1 MSGENPKVLLVD
13 DDKDL
18 LQLIAMRLSAAGYD
32 VTAVESGEAA
42 LASLAVARP
51 QVVVTDLRMHGM
63 DGMALFDA
71 IHRDSPS
78 LPVVILTA
86 HGTIPEAVS
95 ATRRGVFSF
104 LTKPFEPK
112 VLLDTV
118 AEAMRLSS
126 PPTGDRESWRAEII
140 TRSSA
145 MEDLLA
151 QARRVAASDAS
162 VCIFGQSGTG
172 KELLARAIHK
182 ASSRREAPFIAVNCG
197 AIPEGLL
204 ESELF
209 GHKKGSF
216 TGAVADR
223 RGLFQAATSGTL
235 FLDEVGDMPLSLQVK
250 LLRALEERKIR
261 PVGSHESFD
270 IDVRVISATHRQ
282 PEERITTGEFRED
295 LYYRLN
301 VVKLYI
307 PSLAE
312 RREDLPRVANH
323 SLTRLAERYRR
334 SRLQFSPEAMEIL
347 VSAPWPGNVRQLLNV
362 VEQAVALAATEV
374 IPESLVRQALDVA
387 DTALTPL
394 DEARKAFRS
403 EEEKVLPYIDFDQ
416 ATRLA
421 VGRAWRQAS
430 PEQQKRLVS
439 EFRNMLVRTYSNA
452 ISAYQGQTLKV
463 LPSRGK
469 QDPEETTVR
478 TQFVRAGGQPLPID
492 FTMHQKDGTWKVYD
506 IVVEGVS
513 LVMTYRSEFDAVVKQ
528 QGIDGLIKALATK
541 NIPAA
546 AVGGSA
552 GGGGA
557 KSDKAGPKA
566 EKKSPQ

>member
-1 MSGENPKVLLVD
+1 MMSNEKAKVLLVD

-18 LQLIAMRLSAAGYD
+18 LQLIAMRLTASGYA

-42 LASLAVARP
+42 LAALSVSRP
-51 QVVVTDLRMHGM
+51 QVVVTDLRMQGM

-86 HGTIPEAVS
+86 HGTIPEAVT

-126 PPTGDRESWRAEII
+126 PVVGDMEEWRSELI

-162 VCIFGQSGTG
+162 VCIFGASGTG
-172 KELLARAIHK
+172 KELLARAIHR
-182 ASSRREAPFIAVNCG
+182 ASPRAEAPFVAVNCG

-223 RGLFQAATSGTL
+223 RGLFSAAQGGTL
-235 FLDEVGDMPLSLQVK
+235 FLDEIGDMPLPLQVK
-250 LLRALEERKIR
+250 LLRALEERKVR
-261 PVGSHESFD
+261 PVGSHESHD
-270 IDVRVISATHRQ
+270 IDVRVICATHRKL
-282 PEERITTGEFRED
+282 EERIATGEFRED

-307 PSLAE
+307 PALAE
-312 RREDLPRVANH
+312 RREDIPLLTNH
-323 SLTRLAERYRR
+323 FLERLAERYRKG
-334 SRLQFSPEAMEIL
+334 RLALAPEAMELL

-362 VEQAVALAATEV
+362 IEQAVALAPTEV
-374 IPESLVRQALDVA
+374 IPESLVRQALDA
-387 DTALTPL
+387 GDTTLTPL
-394 DEARKAFRS
+394 DEARRAFERDYLVRILKITGGNVTKA
-403 EEEKVLPYIDFDQ
+403 
-416 ATRLA
+416 ARLA
-421 VGRAWRQAS
+421 GRNRT
-430 PEQQKRLVS
+430 EFYRLL
-439 EFRNMLVRTYSNA
+439 ER
-452 ISAYQGQTLKV
+452 
-463 LPSRGK
+463 
-469 QDPEETTVR
+469 
-478 TQFVRAGGQPLPID
+478 
-492 FTMHQKDGTWKVYD
+492 H
-506 IVVEGVS
+506 S
-513 LVMTYRSEFDAVVKQ
+513 LEPGMF
-528 QGIDGLIKALATK
+528 KAA
-541 NIPAA
+541 
-546 AVGGSA
+546 
-552 GGGGA
+552 
-557 KSDKAGPKA
+557 
-566 EKKSPQ
+566 

>member
-1 MSGENPKVLLVD
+1 MANDNPRVLLVD

-18 LQLIAMRLSAAGYD
+18 LQLIAMRLSATGYA
-32 VTAVESGEAA
+32 VTAVEAGEAA
-42 LASLAVARP
+42 LAALAVSRP
-51 QVVVTDLRMHGM
+51 QVVVTDLRMQGM

-86 HGTIPEAVS
+86 HGTIPEAVT

-126 PPTGDRESWRAEII
+126 PPASGTQESWRAELI
-140 TRSSA
+140 TRSSS
-145 MEDLLA
+145 MEDLLS

-162 VCIFGQSGTG
+162 VCIFGASGTG
-172 KELLARAIHK
+172 KELLARAIHR
-182 ASSRREAPFIAVNCG
+182 ASPRAEAPFVAVNCG

-223 RGLFQAATSGTL
+223 RGLFQAAQSGTL
-235 FLDEVGDMPLSLQVK
+235 FLDEIGDMPLPLQVK

-261 PVGSHESFD
+261 PVGSHEQYD
-270 IDVRVISATHRQ
+270 VDVRVIAATHRKL
-282 PEERITTGEFRED
+282 EERITSGEFRED

-307 PSLAE
+307 PTLAE
-312 RREDLPRVANH
+312 RREDIPLLANEFL
-323 SLTRLAERYRR
+323 SRLATRYRR
-334 SRLQFSPEAMEIL
+334 GRLAFSPEAMQLL

-374 IPESLVRQALDVA
+374 IPESLVRQALDA
-387 DTALTPL
+387 GDTALTPL
-394 DEARKAFRS
+394 DEARRAFERDYLVRILKITGGNVTKA
-403 EEEKVLPYIDFDQ
+403 
-416 ATRLA
+416 ARLA
-421 VGRAWRQAS
+421 GRNRT
-430 PEQQKRLVS
+430 EFYRLLERHS
-439 EFRNMLVRTYSNA
+439 LEPGMFKSN
-452 ISAYQGQTLKV
+452 IKG
-463 LPSRGK
+463 
-469 QDPEETTVR
+469 D
-478 TQFVRAGGQPLPID
+478 
-492 FTMHQKDGTWKVYD
+492 KDHK
-506 IVVEGVS
+506 E
-513 LVMTYRSEFDAVVKQ
+513 R
-528 QGIDGLIKALATK
+528 
-541 NIPAA
+541 AA
-546 AVGGSA
+546 A
-552 GGGGA
+552 
-557 KSDKAGPKA
+557 
-566 EKKSPQ
+566 

>member
-1 MSGENPKVLLVD
+1 MPGENPKVLLVD
-13 DDKDL
+13 DDRDL
-18 LQLIAMRLSAAGYD
+18 LQLIAMRLQASGYA
-32 VTAVESGEAA
+32 VTAVQSGEAA
-42 LASLAVARP
+42 LAALAVSRP
-51 QVVVTDLRMHGM
+51 QVVVTDLRMQGM

-86 HGTIPEAVS
+86 HGTIPEAVT

-126 PPTGDRESWRAEII
+126 PPSSGEVEDWRAELI
-140 TRSSA
+140 TRSSS

-172 KELLARAIHK
+172 KELLARAIHR
-182 ASSRREAPFIAVNCG
+182 ASPRGQAPFVAVNCG

-216 TGAVADR
+216 TGAVSDR
-223 RGLFQAATSGTL
+223 RGLFQAAQGGTL
-235 FLDEVGDMPLSLQVK
+235 FLDEVGDMPLPLQVK
-250 LLRALEERKIR
+250 LLRALEERKVR
-261 PVGSHESFD
+261 PVGSHESHD
-270 IDVRVISATHRQ
+270 VDVRVISATHRKL
-282 PEERITTGEFRED
+282 EERIASGEFRED

-307 PSLAE
+307 PALSE
-312 RREDLPRVANH
+312 RREDIPLLANH
-323 SLTRLAERYRR
+323 FLGRLAERYRR
-334 SRLQFSPEAMEIL
+334 GHLGLAPEAMQLL

-362 VEQAVALAATEV
+362 IEQAVALASTEV

-394 DEARKAFRS
+394 DEARKAFERDYLVRIL
-403 EEEKVLPYIDFDQ
+403 KITGGNVTK
-416 ATRLA
+416 AARLA
-421 VGRAWRQAS
+421 GRNRT
-430 PEQQKRLVS
+430 EFYRLL
-439 EFRNMLVRTYSNA
+439 ER
-452 ISAYQGQTLKV
+452 
-463 LPSRGK
+463 
-469 QDPEETTVR
+469 
-478 TQFVRAGGQPLPID
+478 
-492 FTMHQKDGTWKVYD
+492 H
-506 IVVEGVS
+506 S
-513 LVMTYRSEFDAVVKQ
+513 LEPGMF
-528 QGIDGLIKALATK
+528 KAA
-541 NIPAA
+541 
-546 AVGGSA
+546 
-552 GGGGA
+552 
-557 KSDKAGPKA
+557 
-566 EKKSPQ
+566 

>member
-1 MSGENPKVLLVD
+1 MRREPSRVLLVD

-18 LQLIAMRLSAAGYD
+18 LQLIAMRLSAAGYA
-32 VTAVESGEAA
+32 VTAVEAGEAA
-42 LASLAVARP
+42 LAALSVSRP
-51 QVVVTDLRMHGM
+51 QVVVTDLRMQGM

-86 HGTIPEAVS
+86 HGTIPEAVA

-126 PPTGDRESWRAEII
+126 PVLGDMEDWRAELI

-162 VCIFGQSGTG
+162 VCIFGASGTG
-172 KELLARAIHK
+172 KELLARAIHR
-182 ASSRREAPFIAVNCG
+182 ASPRAEAPFVAVNCG

-223 RGLFQAATSGTL
+223 RGLFQAAQGGTL
-235 FLDEVGDMPLSLQVK
+235 FLDEIGDMPLPLQVK
-250 LLRALEERKIR
+250 LLRALEERKVR
-261 PVGSHESFD
+261 PVGSHESHD
-270 IDVRVISATHRQ
+270 IDVRVICATHRKL
-282 PEERITTGEFRED
+282 EERIASGEFRED

-307 PSLAE
+307 PTLAE
-312 RREDLPRVANH
+312 RREDIPLLANH
-323 SLTRLAERYRR
+323 FLSRLAERYRK
-334 SRLQFSPEAMEIL
+334 SRLALAPEAMQLL

-362 VEQAVALAATEV
+362 MEQAVALAPTEV
-374 IPESLVRQALDVA
+374 IPESLVRQALDA
-387 DTALTPL
+387 GDTTLTPL
-394 DEARKAFRS
+394 DEARRAFERDYLVRILKITGGNVTKA
-403 EEEKVLPYIDFDQ
+403 
-416 ATRLA
+416 ARLA
-421 VGRAWRQAS
+421 GRNRT
-430 PEQQKRLVS
+430 EFYRLL
-439 EFRNMLVRTYSNA
+439 ER
-452 ISAYQGQTLKV
+452 
-463 LPSRGK
+463 
-469 QDPEETTVR
+469 
-478 TQFVRAGGQPLPID
+478 
-492 FTMHQKDGTWKVYD
+492 H
-506 IVVEGVS
+506 S
-513 LVMTYRSEFDAVVKQ
+513 LEPGMFKMA
-528 QGIDGLIKALATK
+528 
-541 NIPAA
+541 
-546 AVGGSA
+546 
-552 GGGGA
+552 
-557 KSDKAGPKA
+557 
-566 EKKSPQ
+566 

>member
-1 MSGENPKVLLVD
+1 MGNENAKVLLVD

-18 LQLIAMRLSAAGYD
+18 LQLIAMRLTAAGYA

-42 LASLAVARP
+42 LAALAVSRP
-51 QVVVTDLRMHGM
+51 QVVVTDLRMQGM

-86 HGTIPEAVS
+86 HGTIPEAVT

-126 PPTGDRESWRAEII
+126 PVVGEMEDWRAELI

-162 VCIFGQSGTG
+162 VCLYGASGTG
-172 KELLARAIHK
+172 KELLARAIHR
-182 ASSRREAPFIAVNCG
+182 ASPRGEAPFVAVNCG

-223 RGLFQAATSGTL
+223 RGLFQAAQGGTL
-235 FLDEVGDMPLSLQVK
+235 FLDEIGDMPLPLQVK
-250 LLRALEERKIR
+250 LLRALEERKVR
-261 PVGSHESFD
+261 PVGSHESHE
-270 IDVRVISATHRQ
+270 IDVRVICATHRKL
-282 PEERITTGEFRED
+282 EERIASGEFRED

-307 PSLAE
+307 PTLAE
-312 RREDLPRVANH
+312 RREDIPLLANH
-323 SLTRLAERYRR
+323 FLARLAERYRKG
-334 SRLQFSPEAMEIL
+334 RLALAPEAMQLL

-362 VEQAVALAATEV
+362 IEQAVALAPTEV
-374 IPESLVRQALDVA
+374 IPESLVRQALDA
-387 DTALTPL
+387 GDTALTPL
-394 DEARKAFRS
+394 DEARKAFERDYLVRIL
-403 EEEKVLPYIDFDQ
+403 KITGGNVTK
-416 ATRLA
+416 AARLA
-421 VGRAWRQAS
+421 GRNRT
-430 PEQQKRLVS
+430 EFYRLLERHS
-439 EFRNMLVRTYSNA
+439 LEPGMFKGNA
-452 ISAYQGQTLKV
+452 PKERV
-463 LPSRGK
+463 
-469 QDPEETTVR
+469 
-478 TQFVRAGGQPLPID
+478 
-492 FTMHQKDGTWKVYD
+492 
-506 IVVEGVS
+506 
-513 LVMTYRSEFDAVVKQ
+513 
-528 QGIDGLIKALATK
+528 
-541 NIPAA
+541 PA
-546 AVGGSA
+546 
-552 GGGGA
+552 
-557 KSDKAGPKA
+557 
-566 EKKSPQ
+566 

>member
-32 VTAVESGEAA
+32 VNAVESGEAA

-51 QVVVTDLRMHGM
+51 QVVVTDLRMEGM

-78 LPVVILTA
+78 LPVLILTA

-126 PPTGDRESWRAEII
+126 PPTGERESWRVEII

-172 KELLARAIHK
+172 KELLARAIHR
-182 ASSRREAPFIAVNCG
+182 ASARREAPFIAANCG

-216 TGAVADR
+216 TGAIADR
-223 RGLFQAATSGTL
+223 RGLFQAATGGTL
-235 FLDEVGDMPLSLQVK
+235 FLDEVGDMPPSLQVK
-250 LLRALEERKIR
+250 LLRALEERKVR
-261 PVGSHESFD
+261 PVGSHESHD
-270 IDVRVISATHRQ
+270 IDVRVISATHRKL
-282 PEERITTGEFRED
+282 EERIASGDFRED

-307 PSLAE
+307 PALAE
-312 RREDLPRVANH
+312 RREDIPLLANH

-334 SRLQFSPEAMEIL
+334 GRLQFAPEAMEVL

-394 DEARKAFRS
+394 DEARKAFERDYLVRILKITGGNVTKAARLAGRNRTEFYRLLERHS
-403 EEEKVLPYIDFDQ
+403 LEPGMFKGGAQKEKVT
-416 ATRLA
+416 A
-421 VGRAWRQAS
+421 
-430 PEQQKRLVS
+430 
-439 EFRNMLVRTYSNA
+439 
-452 ISAYQGQTLKV
+452 
-463 LPSRGK
+463 
-469 QDPEETTVR
+469 
-478 TQFVRAGGQPLPID
+478 
-492 FTMHQKDGTWKVYD
+492 
-506 IVVEGVS
+506 
-513 LVMTYRSEFDAVVKQ
+513 
-528 QGIDGLIKALATK
+528 
-541 NIPAA
+541 
-546 AVGGSA
+546 
-552 GGGGA
+552 
-557 KSDKAGPKA
+557 
-566 EKKSPQ
+566 

>member
-1 MSGENPKVLLVD
+1 MSLIERDRGPVLLVD

-18 LQLIAMRLSAAGYD
+18 LQLIAMRLTAAGYA

-42 LASLAVARP
+42 LAALAVSRP
-51 QVVVTDLRMHGM
+51 QVVVTDLRMQGM

-86 HGTIPEAVS
+86 HGTIPEAVT

-126 PPTGDRESWRAEII
+126 PPASGEFESWRAELI

-145 MEDLLA
+145 MEDLLS

-162 VCIFGQSGTG
+162 VCIFGASGTG
-172 KELLARAIHK
+172 KELLARAIHR
-182 ASSRREAPFIAVNCG
+182 ASPRAGAPFVAVNCG

-223 RGLFQAATSGTL
+223 RGLFQAAQGGTL
-235 FLDEVGDMPLSLQVK
+235 FLDEIGDMPLPLQVK

-261 PVGSHESFD
+261 PVGSHET
-270 IDVRVISATHRQ
+270 IEVDVRVIAATHRKL
-282 PEERITTGEFRED
+282 EERIASGEFRED

-307 PSLAE
+307 PALAE
-312 RREDLPRVANH
+312 RREDIPLLANH
-323 SLTRLAERYRR
+323 FLTRLAERYRR
-334 SRLQFSPEAMEIL
+334 GRLAFSPEAMQLL

-374 IPESLVRQALDVA
+374 IPESLVRQALDA
-387 DTALTPL
+387 GDTTLTPL
-394 DEARKAFRS
+394 DEARKAFERDYLVRIL
-403 EEEKVLPYIDFDQ
+403 KITGGNVTK
-416 ATRLA
+416 AARLA
-421 VGRAWRQAS
+421 GRNRT
-430 PEQQKRLVS
+430 EFYRLLERHS
-439 EFRNMLVRTYSNA
+439 LEPGMFKSN
-452 ISAYQGQTLKV
+452 IKG
-463 LPSRGK
+463 
-469 QDPEETTVR
+469 D
-478 TQFVRAGGQPLPID
+478 
-492 FTMHQKDGTWKVYD
+492 KDK
-506 IVVEGVS
+506 E
-513 LVMTYRSEFDAVVKQ
+513 R
-528 QGIDGLIKALATK
+528 
-541 NIPAA
+541 AA
-546 AVGGSA
+546 A
-552 GGGGA
+552 
-557 KSDKAGPKA
+557 
-566 EKKSPQ
+566 

>member
-1 MSGENPKVLLVD
+1 LREEKGRLQMAQENPRILLVD

-18 LQLIAMRLSAAGYD
+18 LQLIAMRLSAAGYA
-32 VTAVESGEAA
+32 VTAVESGAAA
-42 LASLAVARP
+42 LAALAVARP
-51 QVVVTDLRMHGM
+51 LVVVTDLRMQGM

-86 HGTIPEAVS
+86 HGTIPEAVT
-95 ATRRGVFSF
+95 ATRRGVYSF

-126 PPTGDRESWRAEII
+126 PPAGEMEGWRSELI
-140 TRSSA
+140 TRSSS

-172 KELLARAIHK
+172 KELLARAIHR
-182 ASSRREAPFIAVNCG
+182 ASPRAGAPFVAVNCG

-223 RGLFQAATSGTL
+223 RGLFSAAQGGTL

-261 PVGSHESFD
+261 PVGSHESHD
-270 IDVRVISATHRQ
+270 IDVRVISATHRKL
-282 PEERITTGEFRED
+282 EERIAAGEFRED

-307 PSLAE
+307 PALAE
-312 RREDLPRVANH
+312 RREDIPLLANEF
-323 SLTRLAERYRR
+323 LNRLATRYRR
-334 SRLQFSPEAMEIL
+334 GRLAFSPEAMQIL

-362 VEQAVALAATEV
+362 IEQAVALAATEV

-394 DEARKAFRS
+394 DEARRAFERDYLVRILKITGGNVTKA
-403 EEEKVLPYIDFDQ
+403 
-416 ATRLA
+416 ARLA
-421 VGRAWRQAS
+421 GRNRT
-430 PEQQKRLVS
+430 EFYRLL
-439 EFRNMLVRTYSNA
+439 ER
-452 ISAYQGQTLKV
+452 
-463 LPSRGK
+463 
-469 QDPEETTVR
+469 
-478 TQFVRAGGQPLPID
+478 
-492 FTMHQKDGTWKVYD
+492 H
-506 IVVEGVS
+506 S
-513 LVMTYRSEFDAVVKQ
+513 LEPGMF
-528 QGIDGLIKALATK
+528 KAA
-541 NIPAA
+541 
-546 AVGGSA
+546 
-552 GGGGA
+552 
-557 KSDKAGPKA
+557 
-566 EKKSPQ
+566 

>member
-1 MSGENPKVLLVD
+1 MAREQLKVLLID

-18 LQLIAMRLSAAGYD
+18 LQLIAMRLSAAGYA
-32 VTAVESGEAA
+32 VTAVASGEQA
-42 LASLAVARP
+42 LASLAVTRP
-51 QVVVTDLRMHGM
+51 QVVVTDLRMQGM
-63 DGMALFDA
+63 DGLALFDA

-86 HGTIPEAVS
+86 HGTIPEAVA

-126 PPTGDRESWRAEII
+126 PEGGIREEWRSELI
-140 TRSSA
+140 TRSSG

-162 VCIFGQSGTG
+162 VCIFGASGTG
-172 KELLARAIHK
+172 KELIARAIHR
-182 ASSRREAPFIAVNCG
+182 ASPRADAPFVAVNCG

-223 RGLFQAATSGTL
+223 RGLFQAAQSGTL
-235 FLDEVGDMPLSLQVK
+235 FLDEIGDMPLPLQVK

-261 PVGSHESFD
+261 PVGAQESFEV
-270 IDVRVISATHRQ
+270 DVRVVAATHRKL
-282 PEERITTGEFRED
+282 EERIATGEFRED

-307 PSLAE
+307 PALAE
-312 RREDLPRVANH
+312 RREDIPLLANH
-323 SLTRLAERYRR
+323 FLARLAERYRR
-334 SRLQFSPEAMEIL
+334 GRLALSPEAMELL

-374 IPESLVRQALDVA
+374 IPESLVAQALDA
-387 DTALTPL
+387 GDSSLTPL
-394 DEARKAFRS
+394 DEARRAFERDYLVRILKITGGNVTKA
-403 EEEKVLPYIDFDQ
+403 
-416 ATRLA
+416 ARLA
-421 VGRAWRQAS
+421 GRNRT
-430 PEQQKRLVS
+430 EFYRLL
-439 EFRNMLVRTYSNA
+439 ER
-452 ISAYQGQTLKV
+452 
-463 LPSRGK
+463 
-469 QDPEETTVR
+469 
-478 TQFVRAGGQPLPID
+478 
-492 FTMHQKDGTWKVYD
+492 H
-506 IVVEGVS
+506 S
-513 LVMTYRSEFDAVVKQ
+513 LEPGMF
-528 QGIDGLIKALATK
+528 KAA
-541 NIPAA
+541 
-546 AVGGSA
+546 
-552 GGGGA
+552 
-557 KSDKAGPKA
+557 
-566 EKKSPQ
+566 